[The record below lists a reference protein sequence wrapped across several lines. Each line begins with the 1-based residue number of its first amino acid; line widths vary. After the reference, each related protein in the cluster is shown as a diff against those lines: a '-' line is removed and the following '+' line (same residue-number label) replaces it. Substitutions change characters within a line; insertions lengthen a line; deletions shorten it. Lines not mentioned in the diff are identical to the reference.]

1 MRPARAGS
9 IDAMLLG
16 IDHVVLATEDPDA
29 TAAELETRLGLAATG
44 GGRHDALGTFN
55 RLVWLGDAYLEL
67 IGAFDRHL
75 AAESWLGRPVL
86 ASLEQ
91 GGGLVTWAIAVDDV
105 DEALRWGPPDGG
117 LVGPLD
123 GERRRP
129 DGRVVRW
136 RLAQPGAVSSTAPF
150 LIEHDLTAAEW
161 TPPERAARSDE
172 QHPFG
177 GRARLAGVEVQTA
190 SPASA
195 AGRLRSLLAAAV
207 EPAGRGAVRVR
218 LGPHEVRF
226 VDARP
231 TSTAVVDLVGDVA
244 LRTRVVRIG
253 DCDLRLRGT
262 APERGAGPHPEASPH
277 V

>member
-1 MRPARAGS
+1 
-9 IDAMLLG
+9 MLLG

-44 GGRHDALGTFN
+44 GGRHDVLGTFN
-55 RLVWLGDAYLEL
+55 RLVWFGDSYLEL
-67 IGAFDRHL
+67 IGVFDAAL
-75 AAESWLGRPVL
+75 AGQSWLGRPVL
-86 ASLEQ
+86 ASLAH
-91 GGGLVTWAIAVDDV
+91 GGGLVTWAIAVDGV
-105 DEALRWGPPDGG
+105 AEALRWGPPDGG
-117 LVGPLD
+117 LIGPLD

-136 RLAQPGAVSSTAPF
+136 RFARPAEPSATAPF
-150 LIEHDLTAAEW
+150 LIEHDGSAAEW
-161 TPPERAARSDE
+161 TPPERATRSDE

-177 GRARLAGVEVQTA
+177 GRARLVGVEVQTA
-190 SPASA
+190 SPAGA
-195 AGRLRSLLAAAV
+195 AGRLRSLLAAAA

-218 LGPHEVRF
+218 LGPHDVRF

-231 TSTAVVDLVGDVA
+231 SSTAVVDLVGDVP
-244 LRTRVVRIG
+244 LRTRVVRVG

-262 APERGAGPHPEASPH
+262 ALERGAGLHPDGPAH